1 MPVGTARTCMN
12 GLNALSGVG
21 LLTVPYA
28 LSEGGWVS
36 LALLAAVAA
45 ACWYT
50 GILLCRCMDA
60 DDTIRTYPDIG
71 ERAFGRTGRL
81 LVSAFTYAELYLVAT
96 GFLILEGDNLDKLFP
111 GASVTL
117 GTVSLAGK
125 RLFVVLAALVVAPTT
140 WLRSLGVLAYVSAT
154 GVFASVAIVL
164 SVLWAAAVDGVGF
177 SGRGTTTPLRIAGLP
192 TALGLYIFCYAG
204 HPMLVICFLLCTL
217 NYGAMAVLGYLMY
230 GDGVLSQVTLNLPSA
245 RLSSKVAI
253 YTTLL
258 NPVTKYALVVT
269 PIAAAV
275 EERIRGAAGKGA
287 AAVSVAVRTL
297 LVLSTVAVALAL
309 PFFADLMA
317 LVGSMLN
324 VAVCMLLPCACYV
337 RIFGAPSMSSVEAV
351 AIGGIL
357 VLGSLVAVTGTC
369 YSLMNIIHELRPDF
383 EQPLLQAHAAV
394 PARGK
399 QEPAERDHEAQCS
412 PEADGDGATFVRTCF
427 NGLNALS
434 GEHKKHSIFGRRRC
448 VGLLSIPYALS
459 EGGWL
464 SLVLLL
470 AVAMVCC
477 YTGLLLRRCMA
488 ASPAVRGYPDI
499 GALAFGAK
507 GRLAVS
513 AFLYAELYLVA
524 IGFLILEGDNLDKL
538 FPGTSLTFGGLVVSG
553 KQLFVV
559 VVAVV
564 ILPTTWLR
572 SLAVLAYVSASGVL
586 ASVVVVF
593 CVLWAAVFDG
603 VGYHGKGRMLNVSGL
618 PTALGL
624 YTFCYCGH
632 AIFPTLCNSMQEK
645 DKFSRVLV
653 ICFVACTVNY
663 GSMAILGYLMYGDDV
678 KSQVTLNLP
687 EGKISSKL
695 AIYTTLINPFSK
707 YALMVTPVATAIE
720 EKLLAG
726 NKRSVN
732 VLIRTLIVVSTVVI
746 ALTVPFFGH
755 LMALVGSLLS
765 VMASMLLPCICYLK
779 IFGLTRCGRGETLLI
794 AAIIVLGSLVA
805 ATGTYSSLKKIFYEF

>member
-60 DDTIRTYPDIG
+60 DDAIRTYPDIG

-81 LVSAFTYAELYLVAT
+81 LVSAFTYVELYLVAT

-111 GASVTL
+111 GARVTL

-125 RLFVVLAALVVAPTT
+125 RLFVVLVALVVAPTT

-154 GVFASVAIVL
+154 GVFASVVIVL

-192 TALGLYIFCYAG
+192 TALGLYIFCYGG
-204 HPMLVICFLLCTL
+204 HPMFPTL
-217 NYGAMAVLGYLMY
+217 YTSMKRKSQFPKVYPYTHAHNTIDMLPAMAVLGYLMY

-287 AAVSVAVRTL
+287 RAVSVAVRTL

-357 VLGSLVAVTGTC
+357 VLGSLVAVTGTY
-369 YSLMNIIHELRPDF
+369 YSLMKIIREL
-383 EQPLLQAHAAV
+383 V
-394 PARGK
+394 
-399 QEPAERDHEAQCS
+399 
-412 PEADGDGATFVRTCF
+412 
-427 NGLNALS
+427 
-434 GEHKKHSIFGRRRC
+434 
-448 VGLLSIPYALS
+448 
-459 EGGWL
+459 
-464 SLVLLL
+464 
-470 AVAMVCC
+470 
-477 YTGLLLRRCMA
+477 
-488 ASPAVRGYPDI
+488 
-499 GALAFGAK
+499 
-507 GRLAVS
+507 
-513 AFLYAELYLVA
+513 
-524 IGFLILEGDNLDKL
+524 
-538 FPGTSLTFGGLVVSG
+538 
-553 KQLFVV
+553 
-559 VVAVV
+559 
-564 ILPTTWLR
+564 
-572 SLAVLAYVSASGVL
+572 
-586 ASVVVVF
+586 
-593 CVLWAAVFDG
+593 
-603 VGYHGKGRMLNVSGL
+603 
-618 PTALGL
+618 
-624 YTFCYCGH
+624 
-632 AIFPTLCNSMQEK
+632 
-645 DKFSRVLV
+645 
-653 ICFVACTVNY
+653 
-663 GSMAILGYLMYGDDV
+663 
-678 KSQVTLNLP
+678 
-687 EGKISSKL
+687 
-695 AIYTTLINPFSK
+695 
-707 YALMVTPVATAIE
+707 
-720 EKLLAG
+720 
-726 NKRSVN
+726 
-732 VLIRTLIVVSTVVI
+732 
-746 ALTVPFFGH
+746 
-755 LMALVGSLLS
+755 
-765 VMASMLLPCICYLK
+765 
-779 IFGLTRCGRGETLLI
+779 
-794 AAIIVLGSLVA
+794 
-805 ATGTYSSLKKIFYEF
+805 